1 MIEDPGRI
9 HHRDCND
16 QEEEEEEEEE
26 ERKLAR
32 PWSKMTDD
40 PSRRSNDDS
49 GSGNPVVPLPR
60 KADRADGIQVE
71 MDDTTRHEE
80 LLALG
85 RIAHAMRSFADCAD
99 FELQRWSRSFDRL
112 PDEHKRLLESLET
125 PTLYAGDCQ
134 QFIREGVHHNDMF
147 LRMVLE
153 WIGEEGGPWPLVHA
167 SQAADTWV
175 DARGGGVSA
184 GDFDKLLYVLKN
196 IARDWSAGFQKE
208 RDASYGRIVRA
219 LSRLRDE
226 RRRRGVDGRARLHPP
241 GREGD
246 SELGSEVDEVEAT
259 GERHQQHQGGRMNV
273 LVPGCG
279 LARLCVDLVGE
290 GFDVVGNE
298 HSYFMLLMS
307 AFLLN
312 GTTVEDQWTVFPWMM
327 NSSNVLS
334 LEDQLRPCSFPDRLP
349 SELVGRPGSGSM
361 GMVAGEFCECFSHA
375 SEKGMYDA
383 VVTCFFLD
391 TGHNV
396 IQYLE
401 TIWDVLAEGGVWV
414 HLGPLQWHWSDAKMY
429 EGDEEMS
436 IEIGFDAVVEI
447 AKRIG
452 FEFDFDAREFDDLAS
467 SVAPGDPD
475 EDTQPKTILTRV
487 RVPYMS
493 NPLSMRPQV
502 YDCGFF
508 LASKRGGISAL

>member
-1 MIEDPGRI
+1 
-9 HHRDCND
+9 
-16 QEEEEEEEEE
+16 
-26 ERKLAR
+26 
-32 PWSKMTDD
+32 
-40 PSRRSNDDS
+40 
-49 GSGNPVVPLPR
+49 
-60 KADRADGIQVE
+60 
-71 MDDTTRHEE
+71 MDDTTRCEE

-85 RIAHAMRSFADCAD
+85 RIAHAMRSFVDCAD

-112 PDEHKRLLESLET
+112 RDEHKQLLETLST
-125 PTLYAGDCQ
+125 PTIYAGDCQ
-134 QFIREGVHHNDMF
+134 QYIREGVHHNDMF

-153 WIGEEGGPWPLVHA
+153 WMGEEGGPWPLVHA
-167 SQAADTWV
+167 SQAADMWV
-175 DARGGGVSA
+175 AAKGGGVSA
-184 GDFDKLLYVLKN
+184 GDFDKVLYVLKN
-196 IARDWSAGFQKE
+196 IARDWSADFQKE
-208 RDASYGRIVRA
+208 REASYGRITRA
-219 LSRLRDE
+219 LVRLREE
-226 RRRRGVDGRARLHPP
+226 RRRRPAAGEQVAGAVPNARVVGSASRGSDGRQA
-241 GREGD
+241 GD
-246 SELGSEVDEVEAT
+246 TRDS
-259 GERHQQHQGGRMNV
+259 GERMNV

-312 GTTVEDQWTVFPWMM
+312 GTSVENQWTVFPWMM

-334 LEDQLRPCSFPDRLP
+334 LHDQLLPCNFPDRLP

-361 GMVAGEFCECFSHA
+361 GMVAGEFCECFSQA
-375 SEKGMYDA
+375 REKGMYDA

-401 TIWDVLAEGGVWV
+401 TIWDALAADGVWV
-414 HLGPLQWHWSDAKMY
+414 HLGPLQWHWSDANTY
-429 EGDEEMS
+429 EGNEEMS

-452 FEFDFDAREFDDLAS
+452 FEFDFDAREFDEAIAS
-467 SVAPGDPD
+467 SGNVAPGDPD
-475 EDTQPKTILTRV
+475 DADPKTILTRL

-508 LASKRGGISAL
+508 VASKRASRNL

>member
-1 MIEDPGRI
+1 
-9 HHRDCND
+9 
-16 QEEEEEEEEE
+16 
-26 ERKLAR
+26 
-32 PWSKMTDD
+32 
-40 PSRRSNDDS
+40 
-49 GSGNPVVPLPR
+49 
-60 KADRADGIQVE
+60 
-71 MDDTTRHEE
+71 
-80 LLALG
+80 
-85 RIAHAMRSFADCAD
+85 MRSFVNCAD

-112 PDEHKRLLESLET
+112 CEEHKHLLKSLSS
-125 PTLYAGDCQ
+125 PTIYAGDCQ
-134 QFIREGVHHNDMF
+134 QFLREGVHHNDMF

-153 WIGEEGGPWPLVHA
+153 WLGEEGGPWPLVHA
-167 SQAADTWV
+167 SQAADMWV
-175 DARGGGVSA
+175 AANGEGVSA
-184 GDFDKLLYVLKN
+184 GDFQKVLYVLKN
-196 IARDWSAGFQKE
+196 IARDWSADFRKE
-208 RDASYGRIVRA
+208 REASYGRIIRA
-219 LSRLRDE
+219 LVRLREE
-226 RRRRGVDGRARLHPP
+226 RRRRHVMTCKQGMVPNARPHDLDASASRCSES
-241 GREGD
+241 RE
-246 SELGSEVDEVEAT
+246 T
-259 GERHQQHQGGRMNV
+259 GETKEKGDVMNV

-279 LARLCVDLVGE
+279 LARLCVDLVEE

-334 LEDQLRPCSFPDRLP
+334 LHDQLLPCNFPDRLP

-361 GMVAGEFCECFSHA
+361 GMVAGEFCECFSQC

-391 TGHNV
+391 TAHNV

-401 TIWDVLAEGGVWV
+401 TIWDVLAEDGVWV

-429 EGDEEMS
+429 EGKEEMS
-436 IEIGFDAVVEI
+436 IEVGFDAMVEI

-452 FEFDFDAREFDDLAS
+452 FEFDFDAREFDEAIAS
-467 SVAPGDPD
+467 SGNVVRGDPD
-475 EDTQPKTILTRV
+475 DVDPKTILTHL

-493 NPLSMRPQV
+493 NPLSMRPQL

-508 LASKRGGISAL
+508 VASKRGISDSQL